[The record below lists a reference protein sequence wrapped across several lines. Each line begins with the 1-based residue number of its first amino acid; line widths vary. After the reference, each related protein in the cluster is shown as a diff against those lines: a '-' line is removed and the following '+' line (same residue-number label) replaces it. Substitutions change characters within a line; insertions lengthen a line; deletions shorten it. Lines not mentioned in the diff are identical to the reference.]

1 MYSLKNPKNVLIQS
15 LPLYTSC
22 SFSILL
28 SEDIVDIQK
37 PDGICSHTFVAD

>member
-1 MYSLKNPKNVLIQS
+1 MYSLKNPENVLIQS

-37 PDGICSHTFVAD
+37 PDGTCLHTFAAD